1 MIPELFSGVG
11 LSQNTVWIVL
21 GIAVVIYLYLWFYNT
36 EMALNITYGIGR
48 LIQAVTIGLVK
59 VLIVVFSAIGRG
71 LSNLFRRLFK

>member
-36 EMALNITYGIGR
+36 EMALNLTYGIAR
-48 LIQAVTIGLVK
+48 VVQTLIMGLVK
-59 VLIVVFSAIGRG
+59 VLVAVFTAIGRG
-71 LSNLFRRLFK
+71 LAALYRKLMR